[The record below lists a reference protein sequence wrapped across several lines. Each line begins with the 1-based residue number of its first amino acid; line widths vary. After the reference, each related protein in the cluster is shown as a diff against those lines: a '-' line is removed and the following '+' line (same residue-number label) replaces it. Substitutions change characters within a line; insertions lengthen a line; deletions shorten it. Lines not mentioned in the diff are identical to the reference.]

1 MWVKILENVI
11 HVSRGSDSVLNI
23 FIKLEKVRDVFLVF
37 LLSITKTL
45 FLNFT
50 KMSIKYMLF

>member
-1 MWVKILENVI
+1 M
-11 HVSRGSDSVLNI
+11 HVSRDLNSVLNI

-37 LLSITKTL
+37 LSSITKTL